1 MVELISTGLVAVYA
15 IPREIGREVSKPEV
29 LGIWLECKADM
40 RAYDSIS
47 AQVEENGQD
56 IRIRVEANTKEALE
70 AVGKDLEEL
79 EQLLRRAIE
88 MRNMLSLLRPA
99 PGSKANPYA

>member
-15 IPREIGREVSKPEV
+15 IPREIGQEVTKADV
-29 LGIWLECKADM
+29 LGIWLECKAGHTV
-40 RAYDSIS
+40 S
-47 AQVEENGQD
+47 ARVEDNGSER
-56 IRIRVEANTKEALE
+56 IRIRVEANTQGALD
-70 AVGKDLEEL
+70 AAGKHLEEL

-88 MRNMLSLLRPA
+88 TRNMLSLLKPA